1 MNLIEKWFGK
11 NLKNPEFKKEPK
23 IIVLT
28 PFQYNNDFLRKQFES
43 MENVIVVKSKK
54 LKKG

>member
-1 MNLIEKWFGK
+1 MSLIKKWFGK
-11 NLKNPEFKKEPK
+11 RLNNPEFTKEPR

-43 MENVIVVKSKK
+43 MENVIVVKSEKVK
-54 LKKG
+54 